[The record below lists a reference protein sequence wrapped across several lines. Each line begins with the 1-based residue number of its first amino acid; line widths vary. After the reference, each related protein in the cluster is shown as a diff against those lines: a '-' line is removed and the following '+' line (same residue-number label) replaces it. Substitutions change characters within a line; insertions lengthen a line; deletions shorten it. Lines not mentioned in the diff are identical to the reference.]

1 MKILIAGAS
10 GAIGRPL
17 ISRLVAAGHDDVVG
31 ITSSER
37 GLQTVKENGAEGVI
51 GNALDAE
58 AVQLAMNKVRPDAVI
73 DELTSLPKQYTPEEM
88 RAAAGRDAAG
98 RQ

>member
-17 ISRLVAAGHDDVVG
+17 ISRLVAAGHDIVG

-37 GLQTVKENGAEGVI
+37 GLKTIKENGAKGV
-51 GNALDAE
+51 
-58 AVQLAMNKVRPDAVI
+58 VAMRWM
-73 DELTSLPKQYTPEEM
+73 LRRSS
-88 RAAAGRDAAG
+88 
-98 RQ
+98 